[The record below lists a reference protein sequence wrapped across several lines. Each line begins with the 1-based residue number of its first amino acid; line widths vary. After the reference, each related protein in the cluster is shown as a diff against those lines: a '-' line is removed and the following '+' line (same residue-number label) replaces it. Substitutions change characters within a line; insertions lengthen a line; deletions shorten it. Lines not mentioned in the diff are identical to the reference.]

1 MTAVGCDLCYGNR
14 PESLGHILQQCPA
27 VAGQRLARHNGILER
42 YITTLQRAGYRT
54 RREPAIPTEAGV
66 RYSDIVC
73 WKGNQS
79 HMIDVQVVADAA
91 AGDLFD
97 AHMRKVAYYN
107 TPRIRAFVED
117 LTGST
122 PIFLSFTMSW
132 RGVLSVPS
140 YNTWRSLGLPR
151 GALKLLIVH
160 GMEEGVRI
168 AQCFKRT
175 SGARVRRADGAR
187 PV

>member
-14 PESLGHILQQCPA
+14 HESLGHILQQCLA
-27 VAGQRLARHNGILER
+27 VAGQCLARHNGILER
-42 YITTLQRAGYRT
+42 YITTLQRAGYHT
-54 RREPAIPTEAGV
+54 LREPAIPTDAGV
-66 RYSDIVC
+66 QYPDI
-73 WKGNQS
+73 
-79 HMIDVQVVADAA
+79 VVADAA
-91 AGDLFD
+91 AGNLFD

-107 TPRIRAFVED
+107 TLRMRAFVED
-117 LTGST
+117 LTGSS
-122 PIFLSFTMSW
+122 PIFSSFTMSW

-140 YNTWRSLGLPR
+140 YNTWVSLGLPR

-175 SGARVRRADGAR
+175 SGARVRRVDGAR